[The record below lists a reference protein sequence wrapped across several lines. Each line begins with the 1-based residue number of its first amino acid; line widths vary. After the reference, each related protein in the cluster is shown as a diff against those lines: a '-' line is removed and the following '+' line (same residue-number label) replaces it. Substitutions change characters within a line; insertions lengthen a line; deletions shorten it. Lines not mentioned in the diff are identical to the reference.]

1 MFKKEVI
8 VLIHKVLYPVLVAI
22 IGLLLIFIV
31 IQKNVP
37 NHHDYLKL
45 TGESAHWKVT
55 DYEIELTPSKLSAG
69 DGQLDFKPQDED
81 GMIEYYKFRMQAII
95 NGKETSLQAQSVS
108 GQTDFQ
114 DGVNTGHISGPTLT
128 TEVRNPITLQDID
141 EIYAVIEWE
150 KEGGD
155 MQKEEILFYHSG
167 EQDEDK

>member
-1 MFKKEVI
+1 M
-8 VLIHKVLYPVLVAI
+8 IHKVLYPVLLAI

-31 IQKNVP
+31 IQKNMP

-45 TGESAHWKVT
+45 AGESAHWKVT
-55 DYEIELTPSKLSAG
+55 DYEIELTPRKLSAG

-81 GMIEYYKFRMQAII
+81 DMIEYYNFRMQAII
-95 NGKETSLQAQSVS
+95 NGEERSLQVQSVS

-114 DGVNTGHISGPTLT
+114 NGVNTGHISGATPTT
-128 TEVRNPITLQDID
+128 KSKKPITLQDID

-155 MQKEEILFYHSG
+155 MQKEEILFYQSG
-167 EQDEDK
+167 EQGEDK